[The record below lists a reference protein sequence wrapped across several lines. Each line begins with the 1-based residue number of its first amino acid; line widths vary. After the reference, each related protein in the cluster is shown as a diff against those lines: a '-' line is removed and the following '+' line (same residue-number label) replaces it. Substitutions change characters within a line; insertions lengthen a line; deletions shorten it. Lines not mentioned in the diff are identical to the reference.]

1 MTAVIA
7 LFVLGCM
14 TVLFALRLSV
24 GTLRAPDS
32 GFFPLVLGVMLIAL
46 AVLQGVQLH
55 LAARGAKAQAPDEP
69 RSQDSPWRVA
79 LFFGVVA
86 LATAL
91 FDTLGYVLVSF
102 LLMLGLLQVLGLRKW
117 YVSGLIALLSAV
129 AAQIVFVHWLKIPL
143 PEGLLAF

>member
-1 MTAVIA
+1 MTAVFA
-7 LFVLGCM
+7 LFVFGCM
-14 TVLFALRLSV
+14 TVLLALRLNV

-32 GFFPLVLGVMLIAL
+32 GFFPLVLGFLLIGL

-55 LAARGAKAQAPDEP
+55 LAGRNAAAKAQDEP
-69 RSQDSPWRVA
+69 RSQDSPWRAA

-86 LATAL
+86 VATAL
-91 FDTLGYVLVSF
+91 FEPLGYLLMSF